1 MNAVEEIKYGCHKPY
16 NPNCQT
22 LSNDINDCRR
32 AGGGS
37 MYDCVQM
44 AGDKYVRSKDENK
57 DQIYPWKNYDW
68 DYTRFIDNNYNARAT
83 GATSA
88 GTMGAIFSNPR
99 AIFRLGKGFLT
110 DNNPNNSS
118 QAGQSDLTQCDR
130 VPVNDRRSCQVM
142 NRIRGEYNN
151 QQKPRNDPFFN
162 KKINGKNS
170 SSFYYKSGYCK
181 MALTQD
187 QCKNKKYLWI
197 GEKCY
202 KTQYQYLNNEPW
214 GGNIPS
220 VINDALS
227 LNPVNLTKVFFN
239 KNARDL
245 EIEECRPVIENFV
258 ESSDIISYFH
268 ISMAILLLITII
280 LLLLYIG
287 KLHFL

>member
-16 NPNCQT
+16 EPKCQT
-22 LSNDINDCRR
+22 LSNDINDCRG

-68 DYTRFIDNNYNARAT
+68 DYTRFIDNKYNARET

-88 GTMGAIFSNPR
+88 GTFGAIFKNPI
-99 AIFRLGKGFLT
+99 AIMKLGSGFLL

-130 VPVNDRRSCQVM
+130 VPVNDRQSCHVM

-151 QQKPRNDPFFN
+151 QQKPRNDSFFN
-162 KKINGKNS
+162 KKINGRNS

-187 QCKNKKYLWI
+187 QCKNKKYLWL

-202 KTQYQYLNNEPW
+202 KPQYQYLNNEPW

-245 EIEECRPVIENFV
+245 EIEECPVIENFI

-280 LLLLYIG
+280 LLILYIG
-287 KLHFL
+287 KLHLL